1 MPRSSKRGTERPK
14 RREAEGPWNGA
25 GFLDMPAMGF
35 LDDTQTASVLTY
47 IRREWDH
54 TAAPVTP
61 ETVWQLRDTTS
72 TRTESSELLTGVW
85 KDGRMGILHG
95 LRKGPTPHRVIV
107 FGSKA
112 VVEQKVGASDYAP
125 LVAEIVNFFQ
135 TGVPPVSAEETI
147 NMFAFMEAADE
158 SKRQGGR
165 PVSIADV
172 LAKATE

>member
-1 MPRSSKRGTERPK
+1 
-14 RREAEGPWNGA
+14 
-25 GFLDMPAMGF
+25 MPAMGF

-61 ETVWQLRDTTS
+61 ETVRQLRDTTS
-72 TRTESSELLTGVW
+72 TRTESSELVTGVW
-85 KDGRMGILHG
+85 EDGRMGILHG

-135 TGVPPVSAEETI
+135 TGVPPGERRGNHQYVRLYGSCRRKQT
-147 NMFAFMEAADE
+147 
-158 SKRQGGR
+158 SGWSPRLHRRRSRQSHR
-165 PVSIADV
+165 ITLSR
-172 LAKATE
+172 